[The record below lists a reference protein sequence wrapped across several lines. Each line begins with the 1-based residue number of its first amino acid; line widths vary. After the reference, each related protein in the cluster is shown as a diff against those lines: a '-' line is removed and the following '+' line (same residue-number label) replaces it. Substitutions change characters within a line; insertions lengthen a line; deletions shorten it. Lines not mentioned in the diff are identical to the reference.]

1 MDELGAH
8 SLAEILS
15 QHESWHDAVVGA
27 EAGSAAVGDLLHHF
41 ATEPLLFV
49 ACGSPY
55 FLARSA
61 VTLTMEW
68 LGRPA
73 VAVPSSELLLQPDTV
88 LAPGQRP
95 LMIALSRSG
104 ETSETI
110 GAARQIKARGGELI
124 AIGCD
129 AETTLMQMADCVIEI
144 PAGRER
150 SLAQTRS
157 FSGMFLAVSTLLA
170 HLSQRSAAAEYQT
183 ALQGLPRRG
192 ERFVARA
199 RAEIGQF
206 AVDPEIERIIF
217 LGSGVRY
224 GLACE
229 AALKMKEMSLTNSE
243 AFHVLEY
250 RHGPMALA
258 DGQALIVGMI
268 GASAPEEE
276 LAVLREAH
284 AAGARTLALI
294 EHTPADTTG
303 LDGIFAFDSGLPAPA
318 RDLLYLPPAQ
328 LLAYERAIA
337 KGVNPDTSRNLAAF
351 IRRPSLAELGG

>member
-1 MDELGAH
+1 MDQLGAH

-15 QHESWHDAVVGA
+15 QHESWQDAVAGA
-27 EAGSAAVGDLLHHF
+27 ETHSATVRALLDQF
-41 ATEPLLFV
+41 ASEPLLFV

-61 VTLTMEW
+61 VALTMEW
-68 LGRPA
+68 LGRQA
-73 VAVPSSELLLQPDTV
+73 TAVPASELLLYPETV
-88 LAPGQRP
+88 VAKGQRP
-95 LMIALSRSG
+95 LMIAISRSG

-110 GAARQIKARGGELI
+110 GAARQIKARGGALI

-129 AETTLMQMADCVIEI
+129 ASTTLMQMADCVIEI

-157 FSGMFLAVSTLLA
+157 FSGMFLAVATLAA
-170 HLSQRSAAAEYQT
+170 HLSQREAAAEFQA
-183 ALQGLPRRG
+183 ALHGLPRRG

-199 RAEIGQF
+199 RAEIGGF
-206 AVDPEIERIIF
+206 AVDPEIDRIIF

-243 AFHVLEY
+243 AFHLLEY

-258 DGQALIVGMI
+258 DERALIVGMI
-268 GASAPEEE
+268 GASAPDEE
-276 LAVLREAH
+276 LAVLREAN
-284 AAGARTLALI
+284 ANGARTLALI
-294 EHTPADTTG
+294 EHAPADTNG
-303 LDGIFAFDSGLPAPA
+303 LDGVFAFDSGLPAAA
-318 RDLLYLPPAQ
+318 RDVLYLPPAQ
-328 LLAYERAIA
+328 LLAYERAIT

-351 IRRPSLAELGG
+351 IQRPSLANLGG

>member
-1 MDELGAH
+1 MDQPGAH

-15 QHESWHDAVVGA
+15 QHESWRDAVAGA
-27 EAGSAAVGDLLHHF
+27 EAQSARVRDLLDQF
-41 ATEPLLFV
+41 ATEPLLYV

-61 VTLTMEW
+61 VALTMEW
-68 LGRPA
+68 LGRQA
-73 VAVPSSELLLQPDTV
+73 VAVPASDLLLYPDTV
-88 LAPGQRP
+88 VAKGQRP
-95 LMIALSRSG
+95 LMIAISRSG

-110 GAARQIKARGGELI
+110 GAARQIKARGGALI

-129 AETTLMQMADCVIEI
+129 ASTTLMGMADCVIEI

-157 FSGMFLAVSTLLA
+157 FSGMFLAIATLAA
-170 HLSQRSAAAEYQT
+170 HLSQRGAAAEFQA
-183 ALQGLPRRG
+183 ALHGLPRRG

-199 RAEIGQF
+199 RQEIGGF

-258 DGQALIVGMI
+258 DERALIVGMI

-284 AAGARTLALI
+284 ANGARTLALI
-294 EHTPADTTG
+294 EHAPADTSG

-318 RDLLYLPPAQ
+318 RDVLYLPPAQ
-328 LLAYERAIA
+328 LLAYERAITQ
-337 KGVNPDTSRNLAAF
+337 GVNPDTSRNLAAF
-351 IRRPSLAELGG
+351 IQRPSLAQLGG